1 MFDSIIDLGTKLAA
15 TGYFIDPV
23 MTQVIFLAAKLQKPL
38 LLEGPAGSG
47 KTQLAVSVAAAART
61 HVERLQCYR
70 GVTEDKAIGRFDEGL
85 QRLYM
90 EFSKGQHESWQ
101 TVQANLKG
109 RDFFRPGPLMR
120 ALECE
125 RPCVLLIDELDKVDE
140 GFEAMLLEIL
150 SAWQLSIPEFG
161 TVSARSIPFVVL
173 TSNEERRL
181 GDPIRRRSLYVRVEH
196 PSPEREAEIIAS
208 RTPIANEMFH
218 REMAGIA
225 LSFRNYSLEKPPSV
239 SEMIDF
245 ANALQLLGTDHVTA
259 EHRDVLLPF
268 LAKTEKDRR
277 HLLLREG
284 FKSLLDDGAR
294 FATESRARRRISIMT
309 RCVFLLLL
317 FPSLAFGQTDPV
329 PAARIVRQ
337 YAAHYRVP
345 PELIAAFIDV
355 ESRWNP
361 RAVSDKGAM
370 GLMQLM
376 PATAKRFGA
385 FEPFDVEQNIA
396 AGTRYV
402 TALMWEFHGDLR
414 LVTAA
419 YYAGDHNIARKQLD
433 YRNPA
438 VVAYVQTVRK
448 QYMLRRYP
456 ANRPPRRSNP

>member
-1 MFDSIIDLGTKLAA
+1 MFDSLDDLSVKLTA
-15 TGYFIDPV
+15 TGYFVDPV
-23 MTQVIFLAAKLQKPL
+23 MTQVVYLAAKLNKPL

-47 KTQLAVSVAAAART
+47 KTQLAVSVAQAAGT

-70 GVTEDKAIGRFDEGL
+70 GVTEEKAIGRFDESL

-90 EFSKGQHESWQ
+90 EFSKGQNERWQ
-101 TVQANLKG
+101 SLQANLKG

-125 RPCVLLIDELDKVDE
+125 KPCVLLIDELDKVDE

-161 TVSARSIPFVVL
+161 TVEARSIPLVVL

-196 PSPEREAEIIAS
+196 PKPEREAEIIAS
-208 RTPIANEMFH
+208 RTPEASDEFH

-225 LSFRNYSLEKPPSV
+225 LSFRNYSLEKSPSV

-245 ANALQLLGTDHVTA
+245 ANALQLLGTDHVLP

-294 FATESRARRRISIMT
+294 FARN
-309 RCVFLLLL
+309 
-317 FPSLAFGQTDPV
+317 LAHPG
-329 PAARIVRQ
+329 
-337 YAAHYRVP
+337 
-345 PELIAAFIDV
+345 
-355 ESRWNP
+355 
-361 RAVSDKGAM
+361 
-370 GLMQLM
+370 
-376 PATAKRFGA
+376 
-385 FEPFDVEQNIA
+385 
-396 AGTRYV
+396 GTS
-402 TALMWEFHGDLR
+402 A
-414 LVTAA
+414 
-419 YYAGDHNIARKQLD
+419 
-433 YRNPA
+433 
-438 VVAYVQTVRK
+438 
-448 QYMLRRYP
+448 
-456 ANRPPRRSNP
+456 

>member
-1 MFDSIIDLGTKLAA
+1 MFESFDDLMSRLKA

-23 MTQVIFLAAKLQKPL
+23 MTRIVFLAAKLQKPL

-47 KTQLAVSVAAAART
+47 KTQLAVSVAQAAGT
-61 HVERLQCYR
+61 HIERLQCYR

-90 EFSKGQHESWQ
+90 EFSKGQNDSWQ
-101 TVQANLKG
+101 AVQGNLKG

-125 RPCVLLIDELDKVDE
+125 KPCVLLIDELDKVDE
-140 GFEAMLLEIL
+140 GFEALLLEIL

-161 TVSARSIPFVVL
+161 TVKARSIPFVVL

-196 PSPEREAEIIAS
+196 PTPEREAEIIAS
-208 RTPIANEMFH
+208 RTPTANEEFH

-259 EHRDVLLPF
+259 DHRDILLPF

-294 FATESRARRRISIMT
+294 FARRMAAPERA
-309 RCVFLLLL
+309 
-317 FPSLAFGQTDPV
+317 
-329 PAARIVRQ
+329 
-337 YAAHYRVP
+337 
-345 PELIAAFIDV
+345 
-355 ESRWNP
+355 
-361 RAVSDKGAM
+361 
-370 GLMQLM
+370 
-376 PATAKRFGA
+376 
-385 FEPFDVEQNIA
+385 EP
-396 AGTRYV
+396 
-402 TALMWEFHGDLR
+402 
-414 LVTAA
+414 
-419 YYAGDHNIARKQLD
+419 
-433 YRNPA
+433 
-438 VVAYVQTVRK
+438 
-448 QYMLRRYP
+448 
-456 ANRPPRRSNP
+456 

>member
-1 MFDSIIDLGTKLAA
+1 MFETLCDLSHSLAA

-23 MTQVIFLAAKLQKPL
+23 MIQVVFLAAKLKKPL

-47 KTQLAVSVAAAART
+47 KTQLALSVAAAAGT

-70 GVTEDKAIGRFDEGL
+70 GVSEDKAIGRFDESL

-90 EFSKGQHESWQ
+90 EFSKGQHENWQ
-101 TVQANLKG
+101 SVQASLKG

-125 RPCVLLIDELDKVDE
+125 RPCVLLIDELDKVDD

-161 TVSARSIPFVVL
+161 TVEARSIPFVVL

-196 PSPEREAEIIAS
+196 PTPEREAEIIAS
-208 RTPIANEMFH
+208 LTPDANAEFH

-245 ANALQLLGTDHVTA
+245 ANALQVLETDHVTV
-259 EHRDVLLPF
+259 EQRDVLLPF
-268 LAKTEKDRR
+268 LAKTEKERR

-294 FATESRARRRISIMT
+294 FAQEMT
-309 RCVFLLLL
+309 
-317 FPSLAFGQTDPV
+317 SGGG
-329 PAARIVRQ
+329 I
-337 YAAHYRVP
+337 
-345 PELIAAFIDV
+345 
-355 ESRWNP
+355 
-361 RAVSDKGAM
+361 
-370 GLMQLM
+370 
-376 PATAKRFGA
+376 
-385 FEPFDVEQNIA
+385 EP
-396 AGTRYV
+396 
-402 TALMWEFHGDLR
+402 
-414 LVTAA
+414 
-419 YYAGDHNIARKQLD
+419 
-433 YRNPA
+433 
-438 VVAYVQTVRK
+438 
-448 QYMLRRYP
+448 
-456 ANRPPRRSNP
+456 

>member
-1 MFDSIIDLGTKLAA
+1 MFDSIEDLASKLAA

-23 MTQVIFLAAKLQKPL
+23 MTQVVFLAAKLQKPL

-47 KTQLAVSVAAAART
+47 KTQLAVSVAVAAKT

-90 EFSKGQHESWQ
+90 EFSKGQHENWQ
-101 TVQANLKG
+101 SVQENLKG

-125 RPCVLLIDELDKVDE
+125 RPCVLLIDELDKVDD

-161 TVSARSIPFVVL
+161 TVAAKSIPFVVL

-181 GDPIRRRSLYVRVEH
+181 GDPDPPAQPLCACRAPDAGTRSGDHRQPHSEG
-196 PSPEREAEIIAS
+196 RS
-208 RTPIANEMFH
+208 RSFH

-259 EHRDVLLPF
+259 ELRDVLLPF

-294 FATESRARRRISIMT
+294 FAQG
-309 RCVFLLLL
+309 
-317 FPSLAFGQTDPV
+317 LALHG
-329 PAARIVRQ
+329 
-337 YAAHYRVP
+337 
-345 PELIAAFIDV
+345 
-355 ESRWNP
+355 
-361 RAVSDKGAM
+361 
-370 GLMQLM
+370 
-376 PATAKRFGA
+376 
-385 FEPFDVEQNIA
+385 
-396 AGTRYV
+396 GT
-402 TALMWEFHGDLR
+402 
-414 LVTAA
+414 
-419 YYAGDHNIARKQLD
+419 
-433 YRNPA
+433 
-438 VVAYVQTVRK
+438 
-448 QYMLRRYP
+448 
-456 ANRPPRRSNP
+456 SS